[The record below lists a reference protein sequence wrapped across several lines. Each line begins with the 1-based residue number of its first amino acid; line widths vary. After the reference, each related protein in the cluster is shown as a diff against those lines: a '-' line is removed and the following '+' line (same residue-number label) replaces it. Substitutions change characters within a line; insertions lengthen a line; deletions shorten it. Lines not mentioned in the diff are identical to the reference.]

1 MELPEGTLT
10 LYKKQKP
17 TQEEQSPV
25 QTPSNQNLW
34 RKPKRKKSTPAGN
47 PKQLVVADDNDDKK
61 PKKKRMKPEN
71 NKLIIGQDP
80 WPISSEDSVKKFE
93 TRMTPNHLFQ
103 LITEINKP
111 TDLTKEPDAV
121 DYRQLQ
127 RQAIRDMGFGALLDL
142 KIKNIPTA
150 LCNFLA
156 SNFQTGARQVPL
168 NGNNVLDTNQEDVV
182 AVLDLPCGP
191 IPVQEFKQN
200 DPAITDHAEMVDAF
214 KKRMGYS
221 NKFLPTR
228 STAAQ
233 LIASRKDFGDDFKRD
248 FLDFVVSTFLHGN
261 TTSRITMNILKSLVN
276 INEVTQYNWC
286 QYVIDA
292 LVKGCKS
299 HHDGKPFTGPITFF
313 LLCYL
318 DRCEYERAH
327 PRSFPVIKSW
337 DQRMLDDRI
346 RLQGSNFTDVQTLER
361 LKKPSSA
368 TSRDEQPEAESQKE
382 DTQGIH
388 NTQQVYDL
396 AALYEKFY
404 QLIITMS
411 KTVLDI
417 REKEMELRIEPDEQ
431 AKQTIK
437 ILSDAMVSMSRKM
450 PPPSGTTQ
458 QEQEQ
463 QQHQQDLQD
472 AQICELCEMAWKS
485 AESRFAT
492 IIEQLQRQVADQ
504 QEQQQ
509 HQQTNDNTVE
519 APINLAKFQDIET
532 DKAQGLEQL
541 SQTND
546 EASIAVGKTV
556 PTSKEVVVDEPQ
568 TQLQGAQGLDQLS
581 QTNDENSLPV
591 GKSVPTSK
599 EVRVDEKQT
608 QPREHAT
615 NVSTTE
621 KKRSHQDSTGQD
633 SAVTST
639 YTKRS
644 RSTGT
649 RKRKALKDVSIPSFN
664 LGIFSSQEDSYETT
678 QEKNTQE
685 DVTVTVDLDKDV
697 NETIEAEEYPVPSAL
712 DETKNPIPSID
723 EIITRASAPASET
736 SSDTEKLEI
745 IAAVAEQVE
754 KNPEDTI
761 SRYYQQDSNKEEIE
775 FTFYERLALELEEQG
790 LSVGSLIVAKA
801 IYFPVHYREH
811 YFLYVLLVQEKKV
824 LAFNNLHAKDLDYY
838 KPTKDLLFRFF
849 KMYIQCV
856 IPNIELVNAQLTFTE
871 VTLPSHNDKKPNAE
885 DCGIFTMHHMEKYDG
900 GDYED
905 GTTLD
910 FHTGN
915 IKEYRWR
922 YMLKILI
929 HPSNKN
935 KDKILEAMHQFYTN
949 TAEEEP
955 KEIPDHVD
963 LSSKSYYNDKKI
975 QGRVK

>member
-1 MELPEGTLT
+1 MELPEGILT
-10 LYKKQKP
+10 IYKKQKS
-17 TQEEQSPV
+17 TQEEQEEQSPV
-25 QTPSNQNLW
+25 QTPRTQNLW
-34 RKPKRKKSTPAGN
+34 RKPKRKKSTPTGN

-71 NKLIIGQDP
+71 NKLMIGQDP
-80 WPISSEDSVKKFE
+80 RPISSEDYVKKFE

-103 LITEINKP
+103 LISEINKP
-111 TDLTKEPDAV
+111 TDLTKEPDA
-121 DYRQLQ
+121 
-127 RQAIRDMGFGALLDL
+127 
-142 KIKNIPTA
+142 
-150 LCNFLA
+150 
-156 SNFQTGARQVPL
+156 TGARQVPL
-168 NGNNVLDTNQEDVV
+168 NGNNVLDIKQEDVV
-182 AVLDLPCGP
+182 AVLDLPRGP
-191 IPVQEFKQN
+191 KPVEEFKQN
-200 DPAITDHAEMVDAF
+200 DPAITDHV
-214 KKRMGYS
+214 R
-221 NKFLPTR
+221 
-228 STAAQ
+228 
-233 LIASRKDFGDDFKRD
+233 
-248 FLDFVVSTFLHGN
+248 
-261 TTSRITMNILKSLVN
+261 
-276 INEVTQYNWC
+276 W
-286 QYVIDA
+286 
-292 LVKGCKS
+292 
-299 HHDGKPFTGPITFF
+299 
-313 LLCYL
+313 
-318 DRCEYERAH
+318 CEYERAH

-337 DQRMLDDRI
+337 DQQMLDDRI
-346 RLQGSNFTDVQTLER
+346 RLQGCNFTDVQTLER

-368 TSRDEQPEAESQKE
+368 ASRDEQPEAESQKE
-382 DTQGIH
+382 DTQGNP

-396 AALYEKFY
+396 ATLYEKFY

-450 PPPSGTTQ
+450 PPPS
-458 QEQEQ
+458 
-463 QQHQQDLQD
+463 
-472 AQICELCEMAWKS
+472 
-485 AESRFAT
+485 
-492 IIEQLQRQVADQ
+492 
-504 QEQQQ
+504 
-509 HQQTNDNTVE
+509 E
-519 APINLAKFQDIET
+519 APINLAKFQDIEI

-546 EASIAVGKTV
+546 EPSIAVGKSV

-591 GKSVPTSK
+591 GKSVHTSK
-599 EVRVDEKQT
+599 EVLVDEQQT
-608 QPREHAT
+608 QPQEHAT
-615 NVSTTE
+615 NVSTTK
-621 KKRSHQDSTGQD
+621 KKRSHQDSTGRD

-649 RKRKALKDVSIPSFN
+649 RKRKALKDATIPSFN
-664 LGIFSSQEDSYETT
+664 LCIFSSQEDSYETT

-685 DVTVTVDLDKDV
+685 DVTGRVDLDKDV

-712 DETKNPIPSID
+712 EETKNPIPSID
-723 EIITRASAPASET
+723 EIITRASAPASELL
-736 SSDTEKLEI
+736 SDIEKLEI

-754 KNPEDTI
+754 KNLEVVEAIPLSIIPPDWNVASTTGHLLMLDKNECTTPPPAISKKAEVLDEGLTKTVEKILNQKPRRRNLTRIHRLPEWFRSPFMLQKKNKKKFIQLIEEKKKMTEEEALLIDFALLQRQEEIVKSGNFLFEFGKIVWADRTAFYSMREGIWIENSIIDAWAVILNKEEAKSDSPSRIFFGVSVFDTI
-761 SRYYQQDSNKEEIE
+761 SRYNQPGSNKEELE

-824 LAFNNLHAKDLDYY
+824 LAFNNLHAKDL
-838 KPTKDLLFRFF
+838 LFRFF
-849 KMYIQCV
+849 QSYIACV
-856 IPNIELVNAQLTFTE
+856 FPRIELVSAQYTFTK

-900 GDYED
+900 GDYDD

-915 IKEYRWR
+915 IKEYRWI
-922 YMLKILI
+922 YMLKILM

-963 LSSKSYYNDKKI
+963 LSSKSYYNDRKI
-975 QGRVK
+975 QGWVK